1 MRHVYSHQDHA
12 RVGFFKSILDDAGIA
27 TFMKN
32 DASSNTTD
40 IPSLIIAPTLCVV
53 NDEDFDRAR
62 AILNAAVL
70 PPPSTQADWKCASCG
85 EEVPG
90 TFDTCWNCGA
100 PRDDGGAGEGA
111 PADA

>member
-1 MRHVYSHQDHA
+1 MRNVYSHQDHA

-32 DASSNTTD
+32 DVSSNTTD

-53 NDEDFDRAR
+53 NDEDYNRAR
-62 AILNAAVL
+62 DILNSAAL
-70 PPPSTQADWKCASCG
+70 PPSQPSVEWQCARCG
-85 EEVPG
+85 ESVPG
-90 TFDTCWNCGA
+90 NFDTCWNCGA
-100 PRDDGGAGEGA
+100 TRDGQPPEET